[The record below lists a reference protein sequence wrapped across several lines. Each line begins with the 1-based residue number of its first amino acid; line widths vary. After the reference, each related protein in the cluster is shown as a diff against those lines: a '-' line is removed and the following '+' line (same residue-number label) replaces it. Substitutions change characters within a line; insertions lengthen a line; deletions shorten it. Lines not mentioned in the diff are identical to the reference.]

1 HKPVPGLRASNF
13 PPPVNGTSRRS
24 VPIPS
29 SVRIIAVIGAGTV
42 IPRQSK
48 KYPVVGVIA
57 IRSGF
62 EICGFTLGSVVVR
75 APAIEGERKKT
86 APGERPDSSVHL
98 QKNMSENR

>member
-1 HKPVPGLRASNF
+1 HKPVPVLGPSYF
-13 PPPVNGTSRRS
+13 PPPVNGTRRRS

-57 IRSGF
+57 IKSGL

-75 APAIEGERKKT
+75 APAVEGERKKT
-86 APGERPDSSVHL
+86 RPGESPEGSALL
-98 QKNMSENR
+98 Q